1 MDEWGPTNMAPRRIP
16 TTLQRAIKGHQSILR
31 KVTQKG
37 GNRLLKFVPKTF
49 FPLVKQ
55 IFKSIRNGSLAVPF
69 NISRALLD
77 KVIRAKN
84 SEKVVLQNGSG
95 VVSILAHVIPAIA
108 SIIPSIV
115 KLFRKSKSRGK

>member
-1 MDEWGPTNMAPRRIP
+1 MAPRRIP
-16 TTLQRAIKGHQSILR
+16 RTLQRSIKGHGKILR

-37 GNRLLKFVPKTF
+37 GNRLLKFVPKSF
-49 FPLVKQ
+49 FPLIKK
-55 IFKSIRNGSLAVPF
+55 IFQSIKGGLLPVPF

-84 SEKVVLQNGSG
+84 SEQVVLQNGSG

-108 SIIPSIV
+108 SIVPSIV
-115 KLFRKSKSRGK
+115 KLFKKKK